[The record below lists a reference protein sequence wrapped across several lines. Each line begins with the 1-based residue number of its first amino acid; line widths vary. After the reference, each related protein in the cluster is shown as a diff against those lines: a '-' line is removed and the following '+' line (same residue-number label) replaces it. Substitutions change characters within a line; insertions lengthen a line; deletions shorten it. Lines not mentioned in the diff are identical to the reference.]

1 MYISKNQTD
10 SKEDKFSK
18 FKKDIQSERMF
29 LFKINHLFT
38 DEFEELIDDIIILNE
53 SQFFAQLRNRVEGEL
68 EEVYS
73 DKCFTDRRFKNLLDK
88 GLNTIKS
95 EYKSNYDLIS
105 DAYNKYTK
113 NKNSRKSD
121 LEFLTKGYRR
131 HCIREMDNEFATH
144 FCNNRNGK
152 FLLVKRNGKIEFVV
166 CTNCKKTYYNNM
178 ISCKCFKCN
187 VEYYTET
194 LGPDE
199 DEYIL
204 PATWENYH
212 CKQIANEKIKCIKC
226 HDTFYI
232 NLKTG
237 MLVCLNKKCNF
248 TSKPTRILWTC
259 SICQQDFKC
268 GAIPFNPLDLEIIKK
283 IIKQTLFQKQ
293 RAHPNRVPCCKVNVF
308 FTEFHHK
315 KKCPGILYSGEL
327 NNDMIIVCEK
337 CHAINFYDRFI
348 WTCPKCGSKFR
359 DDKENSI
366 SDDNIS
372 ENTLSTEGRKKNDNN
387 DKDSNIDEEMSPSS
401 KRIGYGGN
409 TKRTNY
415 SHKSGGGDNNN
426 DKNDIK
432 LINTKNSKT
441 SRYYQKSQDLTNEN
455 EDNSPKKSFKQYK
468 KMISSRYNRDSQT
481 NYTEQE
487 LDKKKEREK
496 ELEKELEKEKDNFKT
511 VERNDNVIV
520 EQVVQRRFRRIRF
533 HHNPNEEKDKERE
546 EKEERERKEKEEKE
560 RKKREEEE
568 KEKDKEK
575 ERNKRRISVEDE
587 QKSKVTKASFNVFS
601 KYRQKRRMEEQ
612 DRREKEEKEREERE
626 ERERK
631 RREEREEKRR
641 REREEREEKER
652 LEKERK
658 EREREEREEKRRREK
673 EER

>member
-1 MYISKNQTD
+1 MYIPRIQND

-38 DEFEELIDDIIILNE
+38 DEFEELIDDILILNE
-53 SQFFAQLRNRVEGEL
+53 TQFLSQLRNRVEGEL
-68 EEVYS
+68 EEAYS

-105 DAYNKYTK
+105 EAYNKYTK
-113 NKNSRKSD
+113 NKNARKSD
-121 LEFLTKGYRR
+121 IEYLTRGYRR
-131 HCIREMDNEFATH
+131 HCIKEIDNEFATH
-144 FCNNRNGK
+144 FCNSRTGK
-152 FLLVKRNGKIEFVV
+152 FLLVKRDGKVEFAV

-178 ISCKCFKCN
+178 ILCKCFKCN

-194 LGPDE
+194 LGSDE

-237 MLVCLNKKCNF
+237 MLVCLNKRCNF
-248 TSKPTRILWTC
+248 TSKPSRILWTC
-259 SICQQDFKC
+259 SICHQEFKC

-327 NNDMIIVCEK
+327 NNDMIIVCDK

-348 WTCPKCGSKFR
+348 WTCPKCGNKFR

-366 SDDNIS
+366 SDDIS
-372 ENTLSTEGRKKNDNN
+372 ENTLSTEGRKKNDTNN
-387 DKDSNIDEEMSPSS
+387 DRDSNFEDDVPLSS
-401 KRIGYGGN
+401 NRYGYGGN
-409 TKRTNY
+409 TKRSNY
-415 SHKSGGGDNNN
+415 SHKSGGEYNN
-426 DKNDIK
+426 DKNDAK
-432 LINTKNSKT
+432 MVNTKNSKT
-441 SRYYQKSQDLTNEN
+441 SRYYQKSQDLPNEN
-455 EDNSPKKSFKQYK
+455 EDNSPKKGFKQYK
-468 KMISSRYNRDSQT
+468 KMISSRYNRDNPT

-487 LDKKKEREK
+487 LLKEKEKEK
-496 ELEKELEKEKDNFKT
+496 ELEKEKEKEKDNFKT
-511 VERNDNVIV
+511 VERSDKTTV

-533 HHNPNEEKDKERE
+533 HHNPNEDKERE
-546 EKEERERKEKEEKE
+546 EKEKEERERKEKEERE
-560 RKKREEEE
+560 RKEREEEE
-568 KEKDKEK
+568 KEKEKEKEK
-575 ERNKRRISVEDE
+575 ERNRRRISAEDD
-587 QKSKVTKASFNVFS
+587 QKSKVAKASFNVFS
-601 KYRQKRRMEEQ
+601 KYR
-612 DRREKEEKEREERE
+612 
-626 ERERK
+626 
-631 RREEREEKRR
+631 
-641 REREEREEKER
+641 
-652 LEKERK
+652 
-658 EREREEREEKRRREK
+658 
-673 EER
+673 